1 MPRDWEAFYSAGG
14 SIGIEPV
21 FVVRYYA
28 HLLPPGPF
36 LDLAGGTGRNA
47 LFVAR
52 SGREVLLLERSRAAV
67 AAARAAAGGLPL
79 TARVWDLEKGLP
91 EGLAG
96 FAGVLMSYYVQR
108 SLLPHFPALLVNGG
122 LALVEGFGRAEAK
135 RRGRAGS
142 PHYWEEGELL
152 LPPPGMRLLAGG
164 EGAWGGRCRQWAV
177 WQKVP

>member
-21 FVVRYYA
+21 FVVRHYA

-47 LFVAR
+47 LFVAQ

-96 FAGVLMSYYVQR
+96 FAGVLMSYYVER
-108 SLLPHFPALLVNGG
+108 SLLPQFATLLVSGG

-135 RRGRAGS
+135 RRGRAAS

-152 LPPPGMRLLAGG
+152 RPPAGLELLAAG
-164 EGAWGGRCRQWAV
+164 EGWRRAAYRSWAV
-177 WQKVP
+177 WRRD